1 MNSQL
6 RIKPRRA
13 MIIGWTAAAPAG
25 RQAGDSL
32 NKEIGTDKA
41 KIALAAPLLRIQF

>member
-1 MNSQL
+1 
-6 RIKPRRA
+6 

-25 RQAGDSL
+25 RQAGSDSL